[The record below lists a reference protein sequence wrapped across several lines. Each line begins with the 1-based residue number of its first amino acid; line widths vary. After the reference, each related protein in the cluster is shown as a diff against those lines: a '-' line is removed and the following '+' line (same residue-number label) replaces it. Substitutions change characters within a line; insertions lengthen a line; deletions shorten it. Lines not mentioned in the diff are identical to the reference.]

1 MLVYFVFLAAVGL
14 WSILYARFKS
24 NPGFSKTLYALM
36 CIALTCLMGFR
47 STVVGVDT
55 YAYSTYFTKIAQSND
70 PGYYMN
76 VVSSAPVY
84 SAYNKLVGIVSDDP
98 QVLIFV
104 TSFIIC
110 VGTLYFIRTFSANEP
125 LSIFLFVALYFY
137 LDCFNG
143 MRQGLAMALLLAA
156 FTMVYLKKRKVL
168 ASLLVICAIGTHAT
182 TLLMVPFLFLPL
194 MRMNRKGFRAAI
206 AAVVFVAI
214 AVAAFSQDLVLLFV
228 EMFDYAQY
236 ANMLSSTAYATTGK
250 NALRTLFYGAIL
262 ILGMV
267 LVLKAKEDPEV
278 RRDRLVMIPALFGVC
293 LGLAFYDNYLIGAR
307 IAGYYF
313 MVFMIVV
320 IPNCANYLK
329 WSRMLYLMTA
339 CTASAVLFVFL
350 LNGNYSGVVPYEA
363 FWSA

>member
-1 MLVYFVFLAAVGL
+1 
-14 WSILYARFKS
+14 
-24 NPGFSKTLYALM
+24 
-36 CIALTCLMGFR
+36 
-47 STVVGVDT
+47 
-55 YAYSTYFTKIAQSND
+55 
-70 PGYYMN
+70 
-76 VVSSAPVY
+76 
-84 SAYNKLVGIVSDDP
+84 
-98 QVLIFV
+98 
-104 TSFIIC
+104 
-110 VGTLYFIRTFSANEP
+110 
-125 LSIFLFVALYFY
+125 
-137 LDCFNG
+137 
-143 MRQGLAMALLLAA
+143 MALLLAA

-350 LNGNYSGVVPYEA
+350 LNGFQMLPEGE
-363 FWSA
+363 